1 MKRIFI
7 ILLIVTIFL
16 VACGTENLSAQ
27 NDFSATGG
35 GSDCLDDREQ
45 NRYLCID
52 IRSEKDE
59 VQAGEVLPI
68 TITVTSMYD
77 EPNLVIF
84 ISTDTYPDFMERIQF
99 PEQTIR
105 RRFQFGMDWEFS
117 IKANETIVFN
127 GIVTF
132 DQEFVEAIGVYSIY
146 ASIDN
151 VFGERL
157 ASENF
162 AIFFRENI
170 GVVHYAG
177 TSLPSL
183 RTPLLEPTYFY
194 ADDIPMT
201 VTPQK

>member
-7 ILLIVTIFL
+7 MIFIVTLLIA
-16 VACGTENLSAQ
+16 ACSAENSLLQ
-27 NDFSATGG
+27 NASSSSGG
-35 GSDCLDDREQ
+35 YRCLGDKEN

-52 IRSEKDE
+52 LKAEKNE
-59 VQAGEVLPI
+59 VKAGETLPI
-68 TITVTSMYD
+68 TITVTSTYD
-77 EPNLVIF
+77 EPNLVLF

-132 DQEFVEAIGVYSIY
+132 DKEFVDTIGVYSIY

-170 GVVHYAG
+170 GVVHYSG
-177 TSLPSL
+177 TSIPPL

-194 ADDIPMT
+194 ADDVLMT